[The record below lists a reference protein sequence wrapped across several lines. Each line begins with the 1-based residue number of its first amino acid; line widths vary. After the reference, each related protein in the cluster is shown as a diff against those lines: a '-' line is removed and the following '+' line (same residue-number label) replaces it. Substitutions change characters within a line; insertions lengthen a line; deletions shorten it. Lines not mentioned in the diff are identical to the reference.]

1 MQEFKEDI
9 EEAIV
14 TAEPIKYLFC
24 YGSNSTKQISKR
36 IDNKPIVYSNAYI
49 ENYTRIFAGTS
60 ERWCGGIVGLYPSRN
75 MKTYGILVQLT
86 ESDLIKL
93 DEFEKGYERVQMQV
107 HNQICDGLTELVESD
122 VYYKQNLTFQYLP
135 SNDYLIAIYMMLQ
148 ERIGNHK
155 ENIVIRGV
163 INEEVK
169 IIGLWKRKYGI
180 KLIE

>member
-14 TAEPIKYLFC
+14 ITEPIKYLFC
-24 YGSNSTKQISKR
+24 YGSNSTKQISER
-36 IDNKPIVYSNAYI
+36 IDNKPIVYTNAYI
-49 ENYTRIFAGTS
+49 ENYTRIFTGTS
-60 ERWCGGIVGLYPSRN
+60 QRWCGGIVGLYPSKN
-75 MKTYGILVQLT
+75 SKTYGILVQLT

-93 DEFEKGYERVQMQV
+93 DEFEKGYERVKMQV

-135 SNDYLIAIYMMLQ
+135 SNEYLMAIYMMLQ

-155 ENIVIRGV
+155 E
-163 INEEVK
+163 
-169 IIGLWKRKYGI
+169 KY
-180 KLIE
+180 